1 MPEQESLVKEA
12 MQITGIQTENEVIIR
27 ALKEYIR
34 LNRQLEILKYKGSH
48 VREGDLEEMRSI

>member
-48 VREGDLEEMRSI
+48 VWEGNLEEMRSV

>member
-34 LNRQLEILKYKGSH
+34 LNRQLEI
-48 VREGDLEEMRSI
+48 